1 MDAVARATHLSPESS
16 PRPHVAPRVRVP
28 LIAPLAH
35 VFVVSLTAVH
45 AAPLL
50 RAAPALHRRHCR
62 PQTACFGRSSTATTA
77 AAVTGPAAA
86 AGTVVLCV
94 SMWNR
99 TRSFLYAQ
107 GLVRLEPPSGA
118 LRAIGSALQRVASV
132 LQ

>member
-1 MDAVARATHLSPESS
+1 VDAVARATHLSFSS

-35 VFVVSLTAVH
+35 VFVVLLIAVY
-45 AAPLL
+45 AASLL

-62 PQTACFGRSSTATTA
+62 PQTAYFGRSSTATTA

-107 GLVRLEPPSGA
+107 GLVRLEPPSSA
-118 LRAIGSALQRVASV
+118 LRAIAGALQRVASV
-132 LQ
+132 LK

>member
-1 MDAVARATHLSPESS
+1 MDAVARATHLSSSS
-16 PRPHVAPRVRVP
+16 PRPPVAPRVRVP
-28 LIAPLAH
+28 LFAAH
-35 VFVVSLTAVH
+35 AQVFVVLLAAAR

-50 RAAPALHRRHCR
+50 RAAPGLRGLHRR
-62 PQTACFGRSSTATTA
+62 PQTAYFGRGSTATTA
-77 AAVTGPAAA
+77 AAVTGHAAA

-99 TRSFLYAQ
+99 TRSFLYAR
-107 GLVRLEPPSGA
+107 GLVRLQPPSDA

>member
-1 MDAVARATHLSPESS
+1 MDAVARATHLSFSS
-16 PRPHVAPRVRVP
+16 PRPHVAPRVPAP
-28 LIAPLAH
+28 LIAPLTH

-45 AAPLL
+45 AVPLL

-62 PQTACFGRSSTATTA
+62 PQTAYFGRSSTATTA
-77 AAVTGPAAA
+77 AAVTGHAAA

-118 LRAIGSALQRVASV
+118 LRAIVGALQRVASV
-132 LQ
+132 LK